1 MSRIDRKS
9 AEDTAKRE
17 RTKRVQ
23 VVVPADELAAID
35 EFRYQARMPSRSA
48 AVRELLRRG
57 LASLDDEADNWG
69 SLVLAVIIFLGSNS
83 QVLAIAEHEHLP
95 EIAAT
100 ALAQYLSRH
109 EHGMEKIRDM
119 IVDDIREAQ
128 QRQDKAHVL
137 TLLHVLHHFLKS
149 HPEVSPAQHPWS
161 KLY

>member
-57 LASLDDEADNWG
+57 LASLDDEADN
-69 SLVLAVIIFLGSNS
+69 
-83 QVLAIAEHEHLP
+83 
-95 EIAAT
+95 
-100 ALAQYLSRH
+100 
-109 EHGMEKIRDM
+109 
-119 IVDDIREAQ
+119 
-128 QRQDKAHVL
+128 
-137 TLLHVLHHFLKS
+137 
-149 HPEVSPAQHPWS
+149 
-161 KLY
+161 